1 MVRCDRCDSDAGMLQ
16 IFNQL
21 FPVSRLKKNIKYNYS
36 GARTKDGIMDFANR
50 IAG

>member
-36 GARTKDGIMDFANR
+36 GVRTKDGIMDFANR